1 MSDIPKC
8 PKCGATGAAGSNTTD
23 CGCSLFVSKK
33 LDNFE
38 HESPIRAFTTFDVC
52 GHYAIGKGF
61 RPSMQHLAKYLDA
74 MQRKEYW
81 WLVQILFG
89 DTEPT
94 LVFRH
99 HPLQSRPYKFPFNW
113 PDDDDQALERFVGK
127 SPALGMPYSPEAA
140 FDWKTDPYE
149 VLAELI
155 RKSDNGEE
163 VTSIDAAARIAKR
176 ELRSIEIPVGAEQI
190 AVTSDGRLIVDGV
203 ELTTAEP
210 DAKEQCKPRFDTK
223 CEFSGF
229 TPLSEAERIAARDR
243 GFPNSVI
250 IGYQEYAA
258 GPLELSGDQEDYG
271 DCDPPERPS
280 ITIRSDDIDPEKFGA
295 VFAPDGDFVPMK
307 METIAAFE
315 GHTDACSFVT
325 HGMACDCKPVVQ
337 DDNRYAHFKIGTDG
351 MREIEIREDDPVN
364 PKHYDGTACAEIG
377 ELLSANSYQVLKY
390 NWRLGGKDNECVEI
404 DKSIWYLDREIA
416 LFKNADLEFVV
427 SELPDYRWFDARLE
441 GQPQHTV
448 TVARALISWNRY
460 GRIATL
466 KTLRRVILS
475 HRLTFECP
483 EFGRQQEP

>member
-23 CGCSLFVSKK
+23 CGCSLFGSKK

-113 PDDDDQALERFVGK
+113 PDDDDEALERFVGK
-127 SPALGMPYSPEAA
+127 SPAFGMPYSPDTKVEGDPYAA
-140 FDWKTDPYE
+140 FA
-149 VLAELI
+149 V
-155 RKSDNGEE
+155 E
-163 VTSIDAAARIAKR
+163 VTSTGVKMMSDDERAAA
-176 ELRSIEIPVGAEQI
+176 
-190 AVTSDGRLIVDGV
+190 
-203 ELTTAEP
+203 TA
-210 DAKEQCKPRFDTK
+210 
-223 CEFSGF
+223 S
-229 TPLSEAERIAARDR
+229 
-243 GFPNSVI
+243 GFPNSI
-250 IGYQEYAA
+250 IINNQEYPA
-258 GPLELSGDQEDYG
+258 GPVQGTGIMEVENDVPDSRMWHMKFPGDQEDYG
-271 DCDPPERPS
+271 DCDPP
-280 ITIRSDDIDPEKFGA
+280 DDSWLKYNFKQEDLVE
-295 VFAPDGDFVPMK
+295 VPL
-307 METIAAFE
+307 
-315 GHTDACSFVT
+315 
-325 HGMACDCKPVVQ
+325 P
-337 DDNRYAHFKIGTDG
+337 
-351 MREIEIREDDPVN
+351 DDPVN
-364 PKHYDGTACAEIG
+364 PKHYAGTACAEIG

-448 TVARALISWNRY
+448 NVARALISWNRY